1 MYKLSFKL
9 LVKSV
14 AQITKIVPPFL
25 WFQWRGTNLT
35 PGGGLCY
42 NHRRIRHCGGQQHFW
57 SSPDRTQL
65 VLLSLVEELRNI
77 IPGNFNI
84 DGFHYWII
92 GIVNLTSSRCI
103 YNIYIFLVI
112 ILQYTYILHFSGNC
126 FFLVKLQAEVLLY
139 VFNFYLLN

>member
-1 MYKLSFKL
+1 M
-9 LVKSV
+9 VRSV
-14 AQITKIVPPFL
+14 ASTTKIRPHFL
-25 WFQWRGTNLT
+25 WFR
-35 PGGGLCY
+35 GGLCY
-42 NHRRIRHCGGQQHFW
+42 KHRRIRHCGRQQHFW

-103 YNIYIFLVI
+103 YNIYIFLFI

-126 FFLVKLQAEVLLY
+126 FFLVKLQAEVGIIVCIQFLFAKLIFIKY
-139 VFNFYLLN
+139 NGHWL